1 VVRTDENSGVELAG
15 WFVPELNYLPVRL
28 DYEADGNVFELE
40 LTKLEWHQPV
50 IDLEADRP

>member
-1 VVRTDENSGVELAG
+1 
-15 WFVPELNYLPVRL
+15 VRL